1 MKIIKR
7 LKKTK
12 KKYKDKFF
20 DFQDENNRM
29 RVFTYTIDGSKI
41 KEKEAIKKQEKLYE
55 ELNKIKTLVSRATPV
70 LLTGQ
75 EGTFIACIFLETK
88 FSFYRQNFDFFDFC
102 KYSIIHLTSSFS

>member
-1 MKIIKR
+1 MTDFSKYI
-7 LKKTK
+7 LK

-29 RVFTYTIDGSKI
+29 RVLTYTIDGSKI

-88 FSFYRQNFDFFDFC
+88 FSFYRQNFDFFYWKSDWNNQ
-102 KYSIIHLTSSFS
+102 